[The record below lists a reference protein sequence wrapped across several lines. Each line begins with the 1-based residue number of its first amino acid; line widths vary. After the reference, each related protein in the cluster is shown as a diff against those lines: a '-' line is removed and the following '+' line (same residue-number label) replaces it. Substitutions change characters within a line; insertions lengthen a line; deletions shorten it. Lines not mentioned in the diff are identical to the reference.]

1 MNLLSKTNKKIA
13 GISNISIENFI
24 FGKDETLKPKFTSIL
39 GNSYLVNVYYLKIE
53 SPKLSLEEETINV
66 YIPYQYKI
74 RNNQELLNTILLKM
88 YNKIAERELE
98 LAMEKARHILGIAP
112 EDYGIVPMASLA
124 SCDKDKK
131 SILFNPYVVM
141 YPREIVE
148 YIVIHEF
155 CHLTYKNHT
164 KKFYDLLSKYVPNYD
179 EIERKLSSQNY

>member
-1 MNLLSKTNKKIA
+1 
-13 GISNISIENFI
+13 
-24 FGKDETLKPKFTSIL
+24 
-39 GNSYLVNVYYLKIE
+39 
-53 SPKLSLEEETINV
+53 
-66 YIPYQYKI
+66 
-74 RNNQELLNTILLKM
+74 M

-124 SCDKDKK
+124 NCDKEKK

-155 CHLTYKNHT
+155 CHLIYKNHT
-164 KKFYDLLSKYVPNYD
+164 KKFYDLLSKFVPNYD